1 MYRKTTRKRH
11 ITRSSSPQNILRT
24 NIPPTCRATC
34 LVYFFTPPP
43 PPLHLTAVTLNRI
56 SLFSVPKYVTK
67 PTLVTALLLWSLT
80 ACRSPGN
87 RAHLSDGRSTAAV
100 GTRSDQRS
108 FYFSRALQC
117 NLRKGFEL
125 CGGKTAAAATTILQ
139 QEPRK

>member
-11 ITRSSSPQNILRT
+11 ITRSSKLSAKYSSDKHPSDMSRLLLYN
-24 NIPPTCRATC
+24 
-34 LVYFFTPPP
+34 PP
-43 PPLHLTAVTLNRI
+43 PPLHLTAAILNRI

-87 RAHLSDGRSTAAV
+87 RAHLSDVRSTAAV